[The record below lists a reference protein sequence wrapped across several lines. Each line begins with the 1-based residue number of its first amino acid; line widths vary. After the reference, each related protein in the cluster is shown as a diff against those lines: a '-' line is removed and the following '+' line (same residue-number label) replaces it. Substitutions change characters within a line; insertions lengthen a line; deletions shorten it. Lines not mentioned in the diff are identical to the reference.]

1 MNTAPIF
8 AVCAADTAVT
18 AVLGIQPTRL
28 YPFGEAPE
36 GVVKPYAVWQL
47 LTGSP
52 DNYLSG
58 RPDIDGYTL
67 QVDVYGATASDARAV
82 SQAITHAVELKA
94 NVTRWGGETK
104 DSATKLYRLSFD
116 IDWLVPR

>member
-8 AVCAADTAVT
+8 AVCAADAAVI
-18 AVLGIQPTRL
+18 ALLGAQPTRL

-36 GVVKPYAVWQL
+36 GVIKPYAVWQL

-67 QVDVYGATASDARAV
+67 QVDVYATTAGDARAV
-82 SQAITHAVELKA
+82 TQAIARAIELKA
-94 NVTRWGGETK
+94 NITRWGGETK
-104 DSATKLYRLSFD
+104 DSATKLYRSSFD